1 MRKSGGADEDTGEEY
16 EYAAEEDLRDGGPK
30 AQFEKM
36 EAYVADCEE
45 FHADNDIGERKR
57 GAEVRYEEG
66 ECVKDAAHERHDAD
80 DGTADK
86 RMAASGVLAGIGESF
101 GKCHGYAGANGGGR
115 THEERDV

>member
-1 MRKSGGADEDTGEEY
+1 MRKSGAADEDACGKDERT
-16 EYAAEEDLRDGGPK
+16 AEKNLRDGGPK
-30 AQFEKM
+30 AQFEKV

-57 GAEVRYEEG
+57 GAEVRYKERERV
-66 ECVKDAAHERHDAD
+66 ENAADERHDAD
-80 DGTADK
+80 NGTANK
-86 RMAASGVLAGIGESF
+86 GVAASGVLAGIGESF